1 MAFTYLIGW
10 SAADKW
16 YIGSRWAKGCAPSD
30 LWSSYFTSSK
40 YVERFRKEHG
50 EPDVIEIGQV
60 FDSKKAALA
69 HEIFL
74 LKANRAK
81 ERDCF
86 LNKTDGCLFDPADP
100 EIRARIRKALT
111 GKKLSPWH
119 REKIA
124 LGKIGNANRKGTATS
139 EQGRKN
145 IGQAKLGA
153 KHSDETKRKMSQTRT
168 GRKFSLVKCPHCGK
182 MGGESAMKQWHFNHC
197 QFLKENESWQ

>member
-60 FDSKKAALA
+60 FDSKKAAVE

-74 LKANRAK
+74 LKTNRAK
-81 ERDCF
+81 ARDCF

-100 EIRARIRKALT
+100 EIRQKIRTALL
-111 GKKLSPWH
+111 GKKLSAAH
-119 REKIA
+119 RESIA
-124 LGKIGNANRKGTATS
+124 RAKIGSANRKGTHTS
-139 EQGRKN
+139 EQGRRN
-145 IGQAKLGA
+145 IGLAKLGT
-153 KHSDETKRKMSQTRT
+153 KHSDETKRKMSQVRA
-168 GRKFSLVKCPHCGK
+168 GRKFSLVECPHCGK
-182 MGGESAMKQWHFNHC
+182 IGGKAAMKQWHFNHC
-197 QFLKENESWQ
+197 KFLKE